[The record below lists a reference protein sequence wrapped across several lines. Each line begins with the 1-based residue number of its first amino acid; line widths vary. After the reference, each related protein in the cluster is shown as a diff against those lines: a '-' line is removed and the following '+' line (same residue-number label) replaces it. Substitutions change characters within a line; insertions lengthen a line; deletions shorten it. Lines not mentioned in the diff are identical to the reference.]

1 MWQAPVSRMPPIPD
15 APAPARRIAR
25 ALVATASA
33 FALLASST
41 GGSTAS
47 TRSKLDAA
55 KNRLTALTDQIGS
68 EEAQART
75 LQDQLYSLEAQI
87 SDASSK
93 VDGIDAELVST
104 RHDVIRAT
112 AQANRLQTKLNAMA
126 RALFMQGAG
135 SMQEALL
142 GPLLASSSMGDL
154 GDLLTAGQIVAQS
167 NVDLATHVAN
177 LKADLAFKT
186 ADLNRLRSEQ
196 LQLREQLSAE
206 RASKTQAISDQ
217 QAVLGELERTKSEI
231 VALIAKLHKQL
242 RAEALAAVGN
252 AFQGPGH
259 VAYGAWAGL
268 LLRTVG
274 APRCQANLITLVA
287 WQYSEFTQAEWNP
300 LADTLAMPGSTTFN
314 SAGVQNY
321 VSLDQGLQATRY
333 TLVNGA
339 GLGYGA
345 ILSELAGCSDPMSTA
360 RAINASMWCRGC
372 AGGAYVV
379 NDIPKVEANYN
390 LYAQL

>member
-1 MWQAPVSRMPPIPD
+1 MPPIPD
-15 APAPARRIAR
+15 GSASARRFAR

-33 FALLASST
+33 FALLASSM

-55 KNRLTALTDQIGS
+55 KNRLTTLTTQIGS
-68 EEAQART
+68 EEAQAQT
-75 LQDQLYSLEAQI
+75 LQGQLFALEAQI
-87 SDASSK
+87 SDATSR
-93 VDGIDAELVST
+93 VAQIDAELAAT
-104 RHDVIRAT
+104 RHDLARAA
-112 AQANRLQTKLNAMA
+112 AQAGQLQTKLNTMA

-154 GDLLTAGQIVAQS
+154 GDLLTTGQIVAQS
-167 NVDLATHVAN
+167 NVDLATHVSN
-177 LKADLAFKT
+177 VKAELGFKT
-186 ADLNRLRSEQ
+186 ADLNELRSQQVQ
-196 LQLREQLSAE
+196 LMAQLSAE
-206 RASKTQAISDQ
+206 RTSKAQAIAQQ
-217 QAVLGELERTKSEI
+217 QAVLRDLERTKTEI
-231 VALIAKLHKQL
+231 VDLIAKLHKQL
-242 RAEALAAVGN
+242 RAEALAAVGT

-268 LLRTVG
+268 FLRTVG
-274 APRCQANLITLVA
+274 ASRCQANLITLVA

-321 VSLDQGLQATRY
+321 TSLDQGLQATRY
-333 TLVNGA
+333 TLINGA

-345 ILSELAGCSDPMSTA
+345 ILSELAACAEPMSTA
-360 RAINASMWCRGC
+360 RAINASMWCWGC
-372 AGGAYVV
+372 VGGAYVI
-379 NDIPKVEANYN
+379 NDIPKVEANYD

>member
-1 MWQAPVSRMPPIPD
+1 MPPIPD
-15 APAPARRIAR
+15 GSASARRLAR

-33 FALLASST
+33 FALLASSM

-55 KNRLTALTDQIGS
+55 KNRLTTLTTQIGS
-68 EEAQART
+68 EEAQAQT
-75 LQDQLYSLEAQI
+75 LQGQLFALEAQI
-87 SDASSK
+87 SDATSR
-93 VDGIDAELVST
+93 VAQIDAELAAT
-104 RHDVIRAT
+104 RHDLARAA
-112 AQANRLQTKLNAMA
+112 AQAGRLQTKLNTMA

-154 GDLLTAGQIVAQS
+154 GDLLTTGQIVAQS

-177 LKADLAFKT
+177 VKAELGFKT
-186 ADLNRLRSEQ
+186 ADLNELRSQQVQ
-196 LQLREQLSAE
+196 LMAQLSAE
-206 RASKTQAISDQ
+206 RTSKAQSIAQQ
-217 QAVLGELERTKSEI
+217 QAVLRDLERTKTEI
-231 VALIAKLHKQL
+231 VDLIAKLHKQL
-242 RAEALAAVGN
+242 RAEALAAVGT

-268 LLRTVG
+268 FLRTVG
-274 APRCQANLITLVA
+274 ASQCQANLITLVA

-321 VSLDQGLQATRY
+321 TSLDQGLQATRY
-333 TLVNGA
+333 TLINGA

-345 ILSELAGCSDPMSTA
+345 ILSELAACADPMSTA

-372 AGGAYVV
+372 VGGAYVI
-379 NDIPKVEANYN
+379 NDIPKVEANYD